1 MSKRIRRKSISNTFK
16 IKGRVCKV
24 ILKPLSELDNGFWVW
39 NVGFAVGKSNR
50 QINDWYNKRNNKRA
64 RSLHNKF
71 TNDIGL
77 RAIAQGWRRVL
88 KLRWSIEPG
97 DSIILDCRS
106 GKPEQQFK
114 VYQYW
119 KRYHCDWLY
128 DKEKLEFYWT
138 RPPYPDDTIWKK
150 GEIIGVTPKKPLEP
164 IHPGAY
170 FDCFT
175 FLPYDN

>member
-50 QINDWYNKRNNKRA
+50 QINDW
-64 RSLHNKF
+64 
-71 TNDIGL
+71 
-77 RAIAQGWRRVL
+77 
-88 KLRWSIEPG
+88 
-97 DSIILDCRS
+97 
-106 GKPEQQFK
+106 FK